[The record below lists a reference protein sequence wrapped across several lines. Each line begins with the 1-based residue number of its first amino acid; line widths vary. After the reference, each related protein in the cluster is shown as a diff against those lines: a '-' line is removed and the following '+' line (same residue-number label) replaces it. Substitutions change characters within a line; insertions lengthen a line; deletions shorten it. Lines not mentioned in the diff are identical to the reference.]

1 MSHTC
6 KNCGRDY
13 NGNFCPECGTPAD
26 GYSNDP
32 PIHQRPV
39 PPVNTHSRAR
49 SCSLGCALFLS
60 IVLGIFI
67 IVGVITRPSDPDTS
81 TSNLSAVSQTNASS
95 PTPTPFVVSAPVK
108 YSGSGDDVITIDP
121 LPEGYVFAISGNS
134 ASRHFAV
141 TAYDAEG
148 NQLDLLVNTTDP
160 YSGITADR
168 HQNAATLEIKAHGNW
183 VVEMRSIYTLPVMFP
198 GETYSGSGDFILV
211 AANPGSTAMI
221 TGNPDSH
228 HFAVIGVGHGVYDL
242 LVNTTDVYSGTVK
255 LNPNTSGFIVT
266 AVGDW
271 TITLN

>member
-13 NGNFCPECGTPAD
+13 NGNFCPECGAPAA
-26 GYSNDP
+26 GYSNGP
-32 PIHQRPV
+32 PIRQQPS
-39 PPVNTHSRAR
+39 PPVNTHNRAR

-60 IVLGIFI
+60 ISLGVFI
-67 IVGVITRPSDPDTS
+67 IIALIAYPLGSDRP
-81 TSNLSAVSQTNASS
+81 SAVSQSNSPS
-95 PTPTPFVVSAPVK
+95 PTPAPVVISDPVK

-121 LPEGYVFAISGNS
+121 LPEGYVFDITGNS
-134 ASRHFAV
+134 AGRHFAV

-148 NQLDLLVNTTDP
+148 NQLDLLVNTTEP

-168 HQNAATLEIKAHGNW
+168 YQNAATLEIKAHGDW
-183 VVEMRSIYTLPVMFP
+183 VVEMRSIYTVPVMFS

-211 AANPGSTAMI
+211 AVNPGSTATI
-221 TGNPDSH
+221 TGNPDAR
-228 HFAVIGVGHGVYDL
+228 HFAVIGVGRGVYDL
-242 LVNTTDVYSGTVK
+242 LVNTTEAYSGTVK
-255 LNPNTSGFIVT
+255 LSPNTAGFIVT